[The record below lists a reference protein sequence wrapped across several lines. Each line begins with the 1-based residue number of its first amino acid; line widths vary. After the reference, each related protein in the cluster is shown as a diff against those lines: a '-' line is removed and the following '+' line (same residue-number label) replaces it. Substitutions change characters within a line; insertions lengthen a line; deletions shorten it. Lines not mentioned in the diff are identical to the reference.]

1 MSYRVEDID
10 KFSILSILYLEPEID
25 ALETK
30 WTSIHVLPFAYPPI
44 VLDDTCFDFKLHVEY
59 KIVSCR
65 ALKPYL
71 TSILLEKHHKFLI
84 RMSNLYILVYSY
96 PL

>member
-1 MSYRVEDID
+1 MRWKKLDFDSCVSLTR
-10 KFSILSILYLEPEID
+10 P
-25 ALETK
+25 T
-30 WTSIHVLPFAYPPI
+30 I

-71 TSILLEKHHKFLI
+71 TSIILEKHHKFWV
-84 RMSNLYILVYSY
+84 RMSDLYILMYSY

>member
-1 MSYRVEDID
+1 MNTTSA
-10 KFSILSILYLEPEID
+10 FL
-25 ALETK
+25 K
-30 WTSIHVLPFAYPPI
+30 WTFNLVNTISRTRDRYIENKVGFNSCASFAPPI

-71 TSILLEKHHKFLI
+71 TSIILEKHHKFLV
-84 RMSNLYILVYSY
+84 RMSDLYILMYSY